1 MFISTP
7 QLAFEIRIDEW
18 LHVELALLATQT
30 GCLHKFII
38 ILKVFFPF
46 LDPLFLFGGFF
57 FLFS

>member
-38 ILKVFFPF
+38 ILKVFFP
-46 LDPLFLFGGFF
+46 L
-57 FLFS
+57 S